1 MDDKR
6 QPLHMHFDE
15 IRKRLL
21 ICFFFL
27 AVFSVL
33 CFVLMEPLLDFL
45 KRPAGE
51 DLKQLAV
58 FSPTAAIVSF
68 LTVAVS
74 GGLILSTPI
83 FLFQVW
89 MFILPALEPKS
100 QKKGLVFIG
109 SGTLLFLSGACLS
122 YLLLLPASLR
132 FLLSVG
138 KEDLVFL
145 ISVDAYVSFVLLLI
159 LGGGFI
165 FEMPMLIYVLAKLE
179 ILTAD
184 QMLRGWKM
192 AIVLVLFGA
201 AFLTPTPD
209 GFNMMLMAMPMFV
222 LYLLSISVAKFAE
235 RKH

>member
-1 MDDKR
+1 
-6 QPLHMHFDE
+6 MHLDE

-21 ICFFFL
+21 VCFFFL
-27 AVFSVL
+27 AVFSIL
-33 CFVLMEPLLDFL
+33 CFIFMDPLLDLL
-45 KRPAGE
+45 KRPAGGE
-51 DLKQLAV
+51 LKQLAV
-58 FSPTAAIVSF
+58 FSPTAAILSF
-68 LTVAVS
+68 MTIAVS

-83 FLFQVW
+83 FLYQVW
-89 MFILPALEPKS
+89 RFILPALEPES
-100 QKKGLVFIG
+100 QKKGLVFIS
-109 SGTLLFLSGACLS
+109 SGTLLFLSGSCLS

-138 KEDLVFL
+138 KEDLIFL
-145 ISVDAYVSFVLLLI
+145 ISLDAYVSFVLLLI
-159 LGGGFI
+159 LGGGLI
-165 FEMPMLIYVLAKLE
+165 FEMPMLTYVLAQLG

-209 GFNMMLMAMPMFV
+209 AFNMMLMAMPMFV